1 MDTVKILIHDLK
13 ASISDE
19 DITRQLKE
27 RLYASG
33 VLTQE
38 PSSIKREDGALII
51 TLGIFGTID
60 LGKISGCVTRY
71 LKDPEKPEITFS
83 SESDVVRA

>member
-19 DITRQLKE
+19 VLCDKLKG
-27 RLYASG
+27 RLYMG
-33 VLTQE
+33 GIQTQA
-38 PSSIKREDGALII
+38 PYSIKRENDTLVVTMGII
-51 TLGIFGTID
+51 GTVVLAPIAN
-60 LGKISGCVTRY
+60 CVTRY

-83 SESDVVRA
+83 SGSDVVRA